1 MKKKH
6 GLLVIGLFCNQW
18 LLAQDLQTVTNNGA
32 TTTNALKITG
42 AVNIPNGLGLE
53 LYYTNSTSVI
63 TSNDR
68 TNGNYYPMGFYASK
82 FYFSDGSVGVGTL
95 SPTSKLDVNGL
106 ITSTGNST
114 AGMTPVTN
122 ISALS
127 GYKISGNIANLAQ
140 NGITFTSGFGGG
152 AAIGFYRGS
161 SYNTG
166 IDFYTNTTANA
177 SAGGMIHRMRLN
189 EQGNLGLGTTTPV
202 YKIHSYAAANTTIA
216 SALIAGEYFGPIIGV
231 KSSTSSY
238 YALNVVNNLLQPEV
252 NGQGTSLLYVR
263 ADGNVGIGTS
273 TPANKL
279 YVNGNMG
286 ISGPIYMPG
295 GTLYSDVNNMASL
308 HNGGF
313 VWANTANTTSKMVLG
328 SDATLSLYGNMYIG
342 TTNNQKDLN
351 VNGKIKTRKVTVTQT
366 NWPDYVFDSSYQLKP
381 LHQVEKFITANKH
394 LPEVPSAATVA
405 KEGIDL
411 GDNQVVLL
419 KKIEEL
425 TLYII
430 QQNKR
435 IESLEQQMQTMKAGS
450 KQ

>member
-1 MKKKH
+1 MNKKH
-6 GLLVIGLFCNQW
+6 GLLVLGIFCSQW
-18 LLAQDLQTVTNNGA
+18 LWAQDPPPNLQAVTTSGS

-95 SPTSKLDVNGL
+95 NPAYKLDVNGNLRTTSSLL
-106 ITSTGNST
+106 IGKQEATTPGSIDRLSIVPYRHTGGPWIFTSRDETEAAFLDMRYGTNKIFSLGHTGN
-114 AGMTPVTN
+114 
-122 ISALS
+122 I
-127 GYKISGNIANLAQ
+127 
-140 NGITFTSGFGGG
+140 GI
-152 AAIGFYRGS
+152 
-161 SYNTG
+161 
-166 IDFYTNTTANA
+166 
-177 SAGGMIHRMRLN
+177 
-189 EQGNLGLGTTTPV
+189 GTTTP
-202 YKIHSYAAANTTIA
+202 YHKLHTYAAGNTTVA
-216 SALIAGEYFGPIIGV
+216 AALIAGEHFGPVIGV

-263 ADGNVGIGTS
+263 ADGNVGIGTNA
-273 TPANKL
+273 PANKL
-279 YVNGNMG
+279 HVNGNMS
-286 ISGPIYMPG
+286 INDHAYMIG
-295 GTLYSDVNNMASL
+295 GTLFSDANNMASL

-313 VWANTANTTSKMVLG
+313 VWANAANTANKMVLAKEG
-328 SDATLSLYGNMYIG
+328 NLALYGNMTIG
-342 TTNNQKDLN
+342 ITSNQKNLD
-351 VNGKIKTRKVTVTQT
+351 VNGQIKTRKVTVTQT
-366 NWPDYVFDSSYQLKP
+366 NWADYVFDSSYQLKP
-381 LHQVEKFITANKH
+381 LHQVEKFIAANKH

-430 QQNKR
+430 RQNKR
-435 IESLEQQMQTMKAGS
+435 IESLEQQMQTMKINS
-450 KQ
+450 KP